1 MIDEIKAIA
10 QGVLDNYAMLHLC
23 QGTVEELEPLTIRLQ
38 EVEGKLGTESLM
50 IAGYLKEA
58 SCYQNLQR
66 GQKVLMLAPV
76 WGNKYYL
83 MDVMTE

>member
-38 EVEGKLGTESLM
+38 EVEGKLGT
-50 IAGYLKEA
+50 
-58 SCYQNLQR
+58 
-66 GQKVLMLAPV
+66 
-76 WGNKYYL
+76 
-83 MDVMTE
+83 